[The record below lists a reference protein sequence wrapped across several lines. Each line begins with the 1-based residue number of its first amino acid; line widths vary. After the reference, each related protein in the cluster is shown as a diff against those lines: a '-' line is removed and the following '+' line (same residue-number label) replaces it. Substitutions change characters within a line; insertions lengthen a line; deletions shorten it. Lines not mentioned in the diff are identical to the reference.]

1 MRCGYRTDLG
11 LRLTGDPMPNDE
23 RKALSLLAHDVQD
36 LSVVSSVL
44 QDAIVPVF
52 DMVYLEKER
61 TFALAVNRF
70 RWEAGESETAGERV
84 HAGLRFDRVNKVQY
98 RKIDRGERN
107 RFISLLSIAYDAGVV
122 VLHFA
127 GGAAIRLE
135 VDGLLCA
142 LKDLD
147 APWPTIW
154 RPEHSED

>member
-1 MRCGYRTDLG
+1 
-11 LRLTGDPMPNDE
+11 MPEDGQP
-23 RKALSLLAHDVQD
+23 AFAVLAHDVQD
-36 LSVVSSVL
+36 LSVVSSLL

-52 DMVYLEKER
+52 DMVYLEKDA

-70 RWEAGESETAGERV
+70 HWEDCESVTPGERV
-84 HAGLRFDRVNKVQY
+84 HAGLRFDRVYKVQY
-98 RKIDRGERN
+98 RQIDRSGPD

-135 VDGLLCA
+135 VDGLLRF

-147 APWPTIW
+147 VPWPTIW
-154 RPEHSED
+154 RPEHNPD

>member
-1 MRCGYRTDLG
+1 MPEDGQTALG
-11 LRLTGDPMPNDE
+11 
-23 RKALSLLAHDVQD
+23 LLAHDVQD
-36 LSVVSSVL
+36 LSVVSFVL

-52 DMVYLEKER
+52 DMVYLEKEA

-70 RWEAGESETAGERV
+70 RWEDSETMTPGERV

-98 RKIDRGERN
+98 RQIDRSDPD

-147 APWPTIW
+147 VPWPTIW
-154 RPEHSED
+154 RPEHNPD